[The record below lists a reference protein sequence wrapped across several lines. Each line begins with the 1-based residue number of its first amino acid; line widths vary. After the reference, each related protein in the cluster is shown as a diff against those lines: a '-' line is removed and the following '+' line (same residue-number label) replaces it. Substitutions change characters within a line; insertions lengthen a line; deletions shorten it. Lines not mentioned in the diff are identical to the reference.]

1 MPKQK
6 YKRLTQKEKNERA
19 KSRKRLRAE
28 GILPPPKPRLN
39 RKKFAAEVME
49 EYKACSW
56 AEMSIYLHQAIAC
69 MVDDEMN
76 EVTPEQVGV
85 LKTIKI
91 ALEMKRFYKQLAAEG
106 RDTFKRREL
115 LDVVYPIYN
124 L

>member
-19 KSRKRLRAE
+19 AVRKKLRE
-28 GILPPPKPRLN
+28 DGLLPPKKPRLD
-39 RKKFAAEVME
+39 RRKFAAEVME
-49 EYKACSW
+49 EYKACGW

-69 MVDDEMN
+69 MVDDNMT

-85 LKTIKI
+85 LKVIKI
-91 ALEMKRFYKQLAAEG
+91 ALETKKFYERLEAEG
-106 RDTFKRREL
+106 RDTFKRGEL